1 MTGVAGGKEFRED
14 AGTVGALSKDDSAII
29 TSPRLRAGQAP
40 FAVPAGWDS
49 GPSNTLKHPSLV
61 EESGQER
68 GGLGVLVFAF
78 WVFFRFVDIV
88 FDFFF

>member
-29 TSPRLRAGQAP
+29 TPPPGSVLGKVR
-40 FAVPAGWDS
+40 AVPTGRDS
-49 GPSNTLKHPSLV
+49 GPSSTLKHPSLM

-68 GGLGVLVFAF
+68 RGICLKPMGPPKGLFLAHKKKK
-78 WVFFRFVDIV
+78 
-88 FDFFF
+88 